1 MTMLNTIK
9 AMEVLMRAKANYDE
23 EREKLGFAVT
33 DRGKDEQHQVIAKAA
48 SVMGSRAYR
57 AINQFFED
65 YASLLSADTDSFS
78 EIYAQPQGSPVYG
91 PIQCMIEGQ
100 KETIIRFMDCDPGC
114 PPMKPWTPCA
124 AIIDE
129 SRNKG
134 VRYPLMKT
142 IDTITFKDGTVFERR
157 KGSDDL
163 DRTGMFSKLFG
174 KKEIAR

>member
-1 MTMLNTIK
+1 MLNTIK
-9 AMEVLMRAKANYDE
+9 AMEVLMRAKANYNE
-23 EREKLGFAVT
+23 EREKLGFALT
-33 DRGKDEQHQVIAKAA
+33 DGDKAKQRQVIARAA
-48 SVMGSRAYR
+48 SVMGAKAHRV
-57 AINQFFED
+57 INQFFED
-65 YASLLSADTDSFS
+65 YSSLLSADTDSFS

-91 PIQCMIEGQ
+91 PIQCIIEGQ
-100 KETIIRFMDCDPGC
+100 EETILRFMDSDPGC

-142 IDTITFKDGTVFERR
+142 IDTITFKDGTVFELR